1 VLELSSVTS
10 RRALSMLLVVALA
23 ASCGGGSPAGPRPPA
38 VTYPVPVV
46 VFYDENGNG
55 ILDPGEGAR
64 VPGVEANIGGH
75 TALSDKVSGL
85 AVVPG
90 VPAGTGTVTVRLDT
104 LPPFYRPPAAP
115 LSVSVPPSSNTNVPL
130 TLPIGSNTPSLY
142 MAFGDSITVG
152 DGSSDGAGYR
162 DQLQGLLQG
171 YFGRGVLNNQGIGG
185 TRSNTGAERIA
196 DVLRHVRPAYT
207 LILYGTND
215 WNTPA
220 CKQSAPCFTI
230 DSLSSIIGDVKA
242 AGSLPVLATIP
253 PANPSSFMFV
263 ADRNAWVS
271 AENVLIRALARAQG
285 AALADIE
292 GAFRSAAGSDLSQLF
307 SDHIHP
313 NDRGYAI
320 IAASFFTAITQPG
333 GTAATAARPT
343 PSLFREPLRGLP
355 PGPHAH
361 PPHGG

>member
-1 VLELSSVTS
+1 
-10 RRALSMLLVVALA
+10 
-23 ASCGGGSPAGPRPPA
+23 PAGPSTPSL
-38 VTYPVPVV
+38 TYPVPVV

-55 ILDPGEGAR
+55 LLDPGEGAR

-75 TALSDKVSGL
+75 TARSDKVSGL

-90 VPAGTGTVTVRLDT
+90 VSAGAGTVAVRPDT
-104 LPPFYRPPAAP
+104 LPPFYRPPAAAV
-115 LSVSVPPSSNTNVPL
+115 SVSVPPSSNTNVPL

-171 YFGRGVLNNQGIGG
+171 YFGRGALNNQGITG
-185 TRSNTGAERIA
+185 TRSNFGAERIA
-196 DVLRHVRPAYT
+196 DLLRHIRPAYT

-220 CKQSAPCFTI
+220 CKQSAPCFTV
-230 DSLSSIIGDVKA
+230 DSLRSTIQDVKA
-242 AGSLPVLATIP
+242 SGSLPVLATIP
-253 PANPSSFMFV
+253 PANPSWPTFV
-263 ADRNAWVS
+263 AERNVWVS
-271 AENVLIRALARAQG
+271 DEDVLIRALAREQG

-320 IAASFFTAITQPG
+320 IAATFFASITQPG
-333 GTAATAARPT
+333 AAATAAANPA
-343 PSLFREPLRGLP
+343 PPLFREPVRGLSP
-355 PGPHAH
+355 APHAH
-361 PPHGG
+361 PPHSR